1 MGNDSGQVIA
11 EKIFGFFATK
21 MPKLPHSEPLT
32 AELSGAVDSGAH
44 AVDRRIGKTLSAYFL
59 TEQAAF
65 FILITLVKNTAAAI
79 FGRTEDTVTDKKLI
93 SSLQGLRAVAFLSV
107 ILSHCGAPWL
117 GPWAISVFVALSG
130 FLMTCNYYDRP
141 RTAPGLRSA
150 IAFSLKKIR
159 KLYPLHLIMMAAAL
173 LFVLKGLLA
182 QPSAR
187 GVLSCAAQLVVS
199 IFLLQ
204 TWIPS
209 SRFWFCLNGV
219 AWYLSVQAFL
229 YAIFP
234 PLLAVLKKADVR
246 RLRCIAAVIFCA
258 QCLASFVF
266 WKAGLSGKAAFYLTY
281 LCPVFRAGDFTISC
295 CMGCLY
301 HSRKQESGLPGG
313 AFSLLELAAVLLA
326 SGCLFIAARQVG
338 VLGAVAFRYNVLFTP
353 SAVLLVWL
361 LAVGKGIIS
370 RLLSAKP
377 FLWLAGL
384 SPYGFLIHQVLIR
397 YMEWTADK
405 FSFTV
410 HPVVWTLTVYLLT
423 LCLSS
428 FYKALER
435 RVRQRH
441 TQTGA

>member
-1 MGNDSGQVIA
+1 MV
-11 EKIFGFFATK
+11 
-21 MPKLPHSEPLT
+21 
-32 AELSGAVDSGAH
+32 
-44 AVDRRIGKTLSAYFL
+44 
-59 TEQAAF
+59 
-65 FILITLVKNTAAAI
+65 
-79 FGRTEDTVTDKKLI
+79 
-93 SSLQGLRAVAFLSV
+93 
-107 ILSHCGAPWL
+107 
-117 GPWAISVFVALSG
+117 
-130 FLMTCNYYDRP
+130 CNYYDRP

-150 IAFSLKKIR
+150 IAFSFKKIR
-159 KLYPLHLIMMAAAL
+159 RLYPLHLIMMAAAL
-173 LFVLKGLLA
+173 LFVLKRLLA

-187 GVLSCAAQLVVS
+187 GVLSCAAQLAVS

-229 YAIFP
+229 YAIFST
-234 PLLAVLKKADVR
+234 LLAVLKKADAR
-246 RLRCIAAVIFCA
+246 RLRCIAAAIFCV
-258 QCLASFVF
+258 QCLFSLAV

-281 LCPVFRAGDFTISC
+281 LCPLFRAGDFTISC
-295 CMGCLY
+295 CAGCLY
-301 HSRKQESGLPGG
+301 HSRKQESTLPRS

-326 SGCLFIAARQVG
+326 GGCLFITAKQTG

-361 LAVGKGIIS
+361 LAMGKGFIS

-377 FLWLAGL
+377 FLWLAQL

-405 FSFTV
+405 FSLTV
-410 HPVVWTLTVYLLT
+410 QPVVWTLTVFLLT
-423 LCLSS
+423 LCLSWL
-428 FYKALER
+428 YKALER

-441 TQTGA
+441 TKAATQ

>member
-1 MGNDSGQVIA
+1 M
-11 EKIFGFFATK
+11 
-21 MPKLPHSEPLT
+21 
-32 AELSGAVDSGAH
+32 
-44 AVDRRIGKTLSAYFL
+44 
-59 TEQAAF
+59 
-65 FILITLVKNTAAAI
+65 
-79 FGRTEDTVTDKKLI
+79 TDKKLI

-107 ILSHCGAPWL
+107 VLSHCGAPWL
-117 GPWAISVFVALSG
+117 GPWAITVFVALSG

-150 IAFSLKKIR
+150 IAFSLQKIR

-173 LFVLKGLLA
+173 LFVLKWLLA
-182 QPSAR
+182 QPSAC

-246 RLRCIAAVIFCA
+246 RLRCIAVVIFCV
-258 QCLASFVF
+258 QCLFSLAV

-301 HSRKQESGLPGG
+301 NSRKQESGLPGG

-326 SGCLFIAARQVG
+326 GGCLFIAAKQVG
-338 VLGAVAFRYNVLFTP
+338 GSGRGGLPVQRAVHTLCGAAGLAACRGQGNHFPAAFRKAVFVDGRAVPLRFSDP
-353 SAVLLVWL
+353 SGADPVYGVDCGQ
-361 LAVGKGIIS
+361 VQ
-370 RLLSAKP
+370 
-377 FLWLAGL
+377 
-384 SPYGFLIHQVLIR
+384 PYGTSCGLDPDRISAHALPEQLLQGAGAPG
-397 YMEWTADK
+397 TAAPCKTISKTQGRCTEQCAAALFGSDDL
-405 FSFTV
+405 FFTSR
-410 HPVVWTLTVYLLT
+410 PPFWW
-423 LCLSS
+423 
-428 FYKALER
+428 
-435 RVRQRH
+435 
-441 TQTGA
+441 

>member
-1 MGNDSGQVIA
+1 M
-11 EKIFGFFATK
+11 
-21 MPKLPHSEPLT
+21 
-32 AELSGAVDSGAH
+32 
-44 AVDRRIGKTLSAYFL
+44 
-59 TEQAAF
+59 
-65 FILITLVKNTAAAI
+65 
-79 FGRTEDTVTDKKLI
+79 TDKKLI

-107 ILSHCGAPWL
+107 VLSHCGAPWL
-117 GPWAISVFVALSG
+117 GPWAITVFVALSG

-234 PLLAVLKKADVR
+234 PLLAVLKKADAR
-246 RLRCIAAVIFCA
+246 RLRCIAAVIFCV

-266 WKAGLSGKAAFYLTY
+266 WKVGLSGKAAFYLTY
-281 LCPVFRAGDFTISC
+281 LCPLFRAGDFTISC

-326 SGCLFIAARQVG
+326 GGCLFIAAKQVG
-338 VLGAVAFRYNVLFTP
+338 VLGAVDFRYNVLFTP

-377 FLWLAGL
+377 FLWMAGL
-384 SPYGFLIHQVLIR
+384 SPYGFLSIR
-397 YMEWTADK
+397 
-405 FSFTV
+405 
-410 HPVVWTLTVYLLT
+410 
-423 LCLSS
+423 C
-428 FYKALER
+428 
-435 RVRQRH
+435 
-441 TQTGA
+441 

>member
-1 MGNDSGQVIA
+1 M
-11 EKIFGFFATK
+11 
-21 MPKLPHSEPLT
+21 
-32 AELSGAVDSGAH
+32 
-44 AVDRRIGKTLSAYFL
+44 
-59 TEQAAF
+59 
-65 FILITLVKNTAAAI
+65 
-79 FGRTEDTVTDKKLI
+79 TDKKLI
-93 SSLQGLRAVAFLSV
+93 SSLQGLR
-107 ILSHCGAPWL
+107 
-117 GPWAISVFVALSG
+117 
-130 FLMTCNYYDRP
+130 
-141 RTAPGLRSA
+141 SA
-150 IAFSLKKIR
+150 MAFSLQKIR
-159 KLYPLHLIMMAAAL
+159 KLYLLHLIMMAAAL
-173 LFVLKGLLA
+173 LLVLKGLLA

-234 PLLAVLKKADVR
+234 PLLVVLKKADAR

-266 WKAGLSGKAAFYLTY
+266 WKVGLSGKAAFYLTY

-326 SGCLFIAARQVG
+326 GGCLFIAAKQVG

-361 LAVGKGIIS
+361 LAMGKGGIS
-370 RLLSAKP
+370 RLLSTKP

-397 YMEWTADK
+397 YMEWAADK
-405 FSFTV
+405 FSLTV

>member
-1 MGNDSGQVIA
+1 M
-11 EKIFGFFATK
+11 
-21 MPKLPHSEPLT
+21 
-32 AELSGAVDSGAH
+32 
-44 AVDRRIGKTLSAYFL
+44 
-59 TEQAAF
+59 
-65 FILITLVKNTAAAI
+65 
-79 FGRTEDTVTDKKLI
+79 TDKKLI

-107 ILSHCGAPWL
+107 VLSHCGAPWL
-117 GPWAISVFVALSG
+117 GPWAITVFVALSG

-313 AFSLLELAAVLLA
+313 AFSLLELAAVLL
-326 SGCLFIAARQVG
+326 
-338 VLGAVAFRYNVLFTP
+338 
-353 SAVLLVWL
+353 VWL

-441 TQTGA
+441 TQTGAQQ

>member
-1 MGNDSGQVIA
+1 M
-11 EKIFGFFATK
+11 
-21 MPKLPHSEPLT
+21 
-32 AELSGAVDSGAH
+32 
-44 AVDRRIGKTLSAYFL
+44 
-59 TEQAAF
+59 
-65 FILITLVKNTAAAI
+65 
-79 FGRTEDTVTDKKLI
+79 TDKKLI

-107 ILSHCGAPWL
+107 VLSHCGAPWL
-117 GPWAISVFVALSG
+117 GPWAITVFVALSG

-150 IAFSLKKIR
+150 IAFSLQKIR

-173 LFVLKGLLA
+173 LFVLKWLLA
-182 QPSAR
+182 QPSAC

-246 RLRCIAAVIFCA
+246 RLRCIAVVIFCA

-295 CMGCLY
+295 CAGCLY
-301 HSRKQESGLPGG
+301 RSRKQESTLPRGV
-313 AFSLLELAAVLLA
+313 FSLSELAAVLLTG
-326 SGCLFIAARQVG
+326 GCLFIAAKQVG

-377 FLWLAGL
+377 FFVAGRAVPL
-384 SPYGFLIHQVLIR
+384 RFSDPSGADPVYGVDCGQVQPYGTSCGLDPDRISAHALPEQLLQGAGAQGTAAPCKTISKTQGRCTEQCAAALFGSDGLFL
-397 YMEWTADK
+397 YFTAAFLAVK
-405 FSFTV
+405 R
-410 HPVVWTLTVYLLT
+410 W
-423 LCLSS
+423 
-428 FYKALER
+428 
-435 RVRQRH
+435 
-441 TQTGA
+441 

>member
-1 MGNDSGQVIA
+1 M
-11 EKIFGFFATK
+11 
-21 MPKLPHSEPLT
+21 
-32 AELSGAVDSGAH
+32 
-44 AVDRRIGKTLSAYFL
+44 
-59 TEQAAF
+59 
-65 FILITLVKNTAAAI
+65 
-79 FGRTEDTVTDKKLI
+79 
-93 SSLQGLRAVAFLSV
+93 
-107 ILSHCGAPWL
+107 
-117 GPWAISVFVALSG
+117 
-130 FLMTCNYYDRP
+130 
-141 RTAPGLRSA
+141 
-150 IAFSLKKIR
+150 LKW
-159 KLYPLHLIMMAAAL
+159 
-173 LFVLKGLLA
+173 LLA

-246 RLRCIAAVIFCA
+246 RLRCIAVVIFCA

-313 AFSLLELAAVLLA
+313 AFPCWSLLLCCLRAAA
-326 SGCLFIAARQVG
+326 CFIAARAGGGSGRGGLPVQRAVHT
-338 VLGAVAFRYNVLFTP
+338 LCGAAG
-353 SAVLLVWL
+353 
-361 LAVGKGIIS
+361 LAACRGQGNHS

-377 FLWLAGL
+377 FCGWPGC
-384 SPYGFLIHQVLIR
+384 R
-397 YMEWTADK
+397 
-405 FSFTV
+405 
-410 HPVVWTLTVYLLT
+410 LTV
-423 LCLSS
+423 
-428 FYKALER
+428 F
-435 RVRQRH
+435 
-441 TQTGA
+441 

>member
-1 MGNDSGQVIA
+1 M
-11 EKIFGFFATK
+11 
-21 MPKLPHSEPLT
+21 
-32 AELSGAVDSGAH
+32 
-44 AVDRRIGKTLSAYFL
+44 
-59 TEQAAF
+59 
-65 FILITLVKNTAAAI
+65 
-79 FGRTEDTVTDKKLI
+79 TDKKLI

-107 ILSHCGAPWL
+107 VLSHCGAPWL
-117 GPWAISVFVALSG
+117 GPWAITVFVALSG

-338 VLGAVAFRYNVLFTP
+338 VLGAVAFRYNCCSLPLRCCWSGCLPWARESFP
-353 SAVLLVWL
+353 
-361 LAVGKGIIS
+361 GCFPQS
-370 RLLSAKP
+370 RFCGWP
-377 FLWLAGL
+377 GC
-384 SPYGFLIHQVLIR
+384 P
-397 YMEWTADK
+397 
-405 FSFTV
+405 
-410 HPVVWTLTVYLLT
+410 LTV
-423 LCLSS
+423 
-428 FYKALER
+428 F
-435 RVRQRH
+435 
-441 TQTGA
+441 

>member
-1 MGNDSGQVIA
+1 M
-11 EKIFGFFATK
+11 
-21 MPKLPHSEPLT
+21 
-32 AELSGAVDSGAH
+32 
-44 AVDRRIGKTLSAYFL
+44 TL
-59 TEQAAF
+59 E
-65 FILITLVKNTAAAI
+65 KNTAAALC
-79 FGRTEDTVTDKKLI
+79 GRTEDLVTDKKLI

-107 ILSHCGAPWL
+107 VLSHCGAPWL

-150 IAFSLKKIR
+150 MVFSFQKIR

-187 GVLSCAAQLVVS
+187 GVLSCAAQLVIS

-234 PLLAVLKKADVR
+234 WLLAVLKKADAR
-246 RLRCIAAVIFCA
+246 RLRCIAAAIFCA
-258 QCLASFVF
+258 QCLFSLVI
-266 WKAGLSGKAAFYLTY
+266 WKAGLSGNAVFYLTY
-281 LCPVFRAGDFTISC
+281 LCPLFRAGDFAISC

-301 HSRKQESGLPGG
+301 RSRKEERTPYG
-313 AFSLLELAAVLLA
+313 ACSLLELAAVLF
-326 SGCLFIAARQVG
+326 SGGCFFIAAGQVG
-338 VLGAVAFRYNVLFTP
+338 VLGATAFRYNVLFTP

-361 LAVGKGIIS
+361 LAIGKGMIS

-384 SPYGFLIHQVLIR
+384 SPYGFLTHQVLIR
-397 YMEWTADK
+397 YMDLAANK
-405 FSFTV
+405 FGLTV
-410 HPVVWTLTVYLLT
+410 PPMVWTLTVFLLT
-423 LCLSS
+423 LCLRS
-428 FYKALER
+428 FCRALER
-435 RVRQRH
+435 RVGRRH
-441 TQTGA
+441 AKSAAQ

>member
-1 MGNDSGQVIA
+1 MRFQQFYLRINVIIL
-11 EKIFGFFATK
+11 KIKGFCNFSLLRIYDTQKSHPATQK
-21 MPKLPHSEPLT
+21 GGVSLT
-32 AELSGAVDSGAH
+32 GH
-44 AVDRRIGKTLSAYFL
+44 
-59 TEQAAF
+59 AAF
-65 FILITLVKNTAAAI
+65 FILITHYKNTAASLC
-79 FGRTEDTVTDKKLI
+79 GRTEDTLTDKKLI
-93 SSLQGLRAVAFLSV
+93 SSLQGLRAIAFLSV
-107 ILSHCGAPWL
+107 VLSHCGAPWL
-117 GPWAISVFVALSG
+117 GPWAITVFVALSG

>member
-1 MGNDSGQVIA
+1 M
-11 EKIFGFFATK
+11 
-21 MPKLPHSEPLT
+21 
-32 AELSGAVDSGAH
+32 
-44 AVDRRIGKTLSAYFL
+44 
-59 TEQAAF
+59 
-65 FILITLVKNTAAAI
+65 
-79 FGRTEDTVTDKKLI
+79 TDKKLI
-93 SSLQGLRAVAFLSV
+93 SPLQGLRAVAFLSV
-107 ILSHCGAPWL
+107 VLSHCGAPWL
-117 GPWAISVFVALSG
+117 GPWAITVFVALSG

-187 GVLSCAAQLVVS
+187 RVLSCAAQLVVS

-234 PLLAVLKKADVR
+234 PLLAVLKKADAR
-246 RLRCIAAVIFCA
+246 RLRCIAAVIFCS
-258 QCLASFVF
+258 QCLFSLAV

-281 LCPVFRAGDFTISC
+281 LCPLFRAGDFTISC

-301 HSRKQESGLPGG
+301 HSRKQERSLPGG

-326 SGCLFIAARQVG
+326 GGCLFIAAKQVG
-338 VLGAVAFRYNVLFTP
+338 ILGAVAFRYNVLFTP

-370 RLLSAKP
+370 RLLSTKP

-405 FSFTV
+405 FSLTV

>member
-1 MGNDSGQVIA
+1 MT
-11 EKIFGFFATK
+11 TK
-21 MPKLPHSEPLT
+21 NRTLPRKKS
-32 AELSGAVDSGAH
+32 
-44 AVDRRIGKTLSAYFL
+44 SAFL
-59 TEQAAF
+59 TGRATF
-65 FILITLVKNTAAAI
+65 FILITLAKNTAAALY
-79 FGRTEDTVTDKKLI
+79 GRMEDTVTDKKLI

-107 ILSHCGAPWL
+107 VLSHCGAPWL
-117 GPWAISVFVALSG
+117 GPWAITVFVALSG
-130 FLMTCNYYDRP
+130 FLMTCNYYNRP
-141 RTAPGLRSA
+141 HTAPGLRSA

-182 QPSAR
+182 QPSVR
-187 GVLSCAAQLVVS
+187 GALSCAAQLAVS

-234 PLLAVLKKADVR
+234 PLLVVLKKADAR
-246 RLRCIAAVIFCA
+246 RLRCIAAAVFCA

-266 WKAGLSGKAAFYLTY
+266 WKVGLNETTVFYLTY
-281 LCPVFRAGDFTISC
+281 LCPLFRAGDFTISC

-301 HSRKQESGLPGG
+301 YNRKQENTLPRG

-326 SGCLFIAARQVG
+326 GGCLFIAAKHAG
-338 VLGAVAFRYNVLFTP
+338 VLGAVAFRYNVLFAP

-361 LAVGKGIIS
+361 LAVGKGFIS

-397 YMEWTADK
+397 YMEWFADK
-405 FSFTV
+405 FNLTV
-410 HPVVWTLTVYLLT
+410 HPVVWTLTVLLLT

-428 FYKALER
+428 FYKALEC

-441 TQTGA
+441 AKAAT

>member
-1 MGNDSGQVIA
+1 M
-11 EKIFGFFATK
+11 
-21 MPKLPHSEPLT
+21 
-32 AELSGAVDSGAH
+32 
-44 AVDRRIGKTLSAYFL
+44 
-59 TEQAAF
+59 
-65 FILITLVKNTAAAI
+65 
-79 FGRTEDTVTDKKLI
+79 TDKKLI
-93 SSLQGLRAVAFLSV
+93 SSLQGLRAVAFLCVV
-107 ILSHCGAPWL
+107 ISHCGAPWL

-130 FLMTCNYYDRP
+130 FLMVCNYYDRP
-141 RTAPGLRSA
+141 RTAPGLQSA
-150 IAFSLKKIR
+150 IAFSFKKIR
-159 KLYPLHLIMMAAAL
+159 QLYPLHLIMMAAAL

-187 GVLSCAAQLVVS
+187 GVLSCAAQLAVS

-229 YAIFP
+229 
-234 PLLAVLKKADVR
+234 V
-246 RLRCIAAVIFCA
+246 
-258 QCLASFVF
+258 

-281 LCPVFRAGDFTISC
+281 LCPLFRAGDFTISC
-295 CMGCLY
+295 CAGCLY
-301 HSRKQESGLPGG
+301 HSRKQESTLPRS

-326 SGCLFIAARQVG
+326 GGCLFIAAKHTG

-361 LAVGKGIIS
+361 LAMGKGFIS

-377 FLWLAGL
+377 FLWLAQL

-397 YMEWTADK
+397 YMEWAADK
-405 FSFTV
+405 FSLTV
-410 HPVVWTLTVYLLT
+410 QPVVWTLTVFLLT
-423 LCLSS
+423 LCLSW

-435 RVRQRH
+435 RVRQRR
-441 TQTGA
+441 TKAAAQ

>member
-1 MGNDSGQVIA
+1 M
-11 EKIFGFFATK
+11 
-21 MPKLPHSEPLT
+21 
-32 AELSGAVDSGAH
+32 
-44 AVDRRIGKTLSAYFL
+44 
-59 TEQAAF
+59 
-65 FILITLVKNTAAAI
+65 
-79 FGRTEDTVTDKKLI
+79 TDKKLI

-107 ILSHCGAPWL
+107 VLSHCGAPWL

-150 IAFSLKKIR
+150 MVFSLQKIR

-173 LFVLKGLLA
+173 LLVMKGLLA

-187 GVLSCAAQLVVS
+187 EALSCAAQLVVS

-234 PLLAVLKKADVR
+234 WLLAVLKKADTR
-246 RLRCIAAVIFCA
+246 RLRCIAAAIFCA
-258 QCLASFVF
+258 QFLFSFAI
-266 WKAGLSGKAAFYLTY
+266 WKAGLSGKAVFYLTY
-281 LCPVFRAGDFTISC
+281 LCPLFRAGDFAISC

-301 HSRKQESGLPGG
+301 HSRKEERIPYG
-313 AFSLLELAAVLLA
+313 AFSLLELAAVLF
-326 SGCLFIAARQVG
+326 SGGCFFIAARQVG
-338 VLGAVAFRYNVLFTP
+338 ALGAVAFRYNVLFTP

-361 LAVGKGIIS
+361 LAVGKGVIS

-397 YMEWTADK
+397 YMELAANKLGLTA
-405 FSFTV
+405 
-410 HPVVWTLTVYLLT
+410 HPVVWTLTVFLLT

-435 RVRQRH
+435 RVRGRH
-441 TQTGA
+441 DKAAAQ

>member
-1 MGNDSGQVIA
+1 M
-11 EKIFGFFATK
+11 
-21 MPKLPHSEPLT
+21 
-32 AELSGAVDSGAH
+32 
-44 AVDRRIGKTLSAYFL
+44 
-59 TEQAAF
+59 
-65 FILITLVKNTAAAI
+65 
-79 FGRTEDTVTDKKLI
+79 TDKKLI
-93 SSLQGLRAVAFLSV
+93 SSLQGLRAVAFLCIV
-107 ILSHCGAPWL
+107 LSHCGLPWL
-117 GPWAISVFVALSG
+117 SPWAITVFVALSG

-150 IAFSLKKIR
+150 IAFSLQKIR

-182 QPSAR
+182 QPSVR

-219 AWYLSVQAFL
+219 AWYLSLQAFL

-234 PLLAVLKKADVR
+234 PLLAVLKKADAR
-246 RLRCIAAVIFCA
+246 RLRCIAAAIFCA

-266 WKAGLSGKAAFYLTY
+266 WKAGFNETAAFYLTY
-281 LCPVFRAGDFTISC
+281 LCPLFRAGDFTISC

-301 HSRKQESGLPGG
+301 RNRKRENTLPRG
-313 AFSLLELAAVLLA
+313 AFSLLELAAVLLTG
-326 SGCLFIAARQVG
+326 GCLFIAATQVG
-338 VLGAVAFRYNVLFTP
+338 VLGAVAFRYNVLFIP
-353 SAVLLVWL
+353 SAVMLVWL
-361 LAVGKGIIS
+361 LAVGKGVIS

-397 YMEWTADK
+397 YMERVTDK
-405 FSFTV
+405 LNLTV
-410 HPVVWTLTVYLLT
+410 QPVFWTLTVLLLT
-423 LCLSS
+423 FCLSS

-435 RVRQRH
+435 RVRQH
-441 TQTGA
+441 HAKAAT

>member
-1 MGNDSGQVIA
+1 MQFSLLRIYDVQKSHPATQKSGV
-11 EKIFGFFATK
+11 
-21 MPKLPHSEPLT
+21 
-32 AELSGAVDSGAH
+32 
-44 AVDRRIGKTLSAYFL
+44 FL
-59 TEQAAF
+59 TGRAAF
-65 FILITLVKNTAAAI
+65 FILITHCKNTAAALC
-79 FGRTEDTVTDKKLI
+79 GRMEDTVTDKKLI
-93 SSLQGLRAVAFLSV
+93 SSLQGLRAVAFLCIV
-107 ILSHCGAPWL
+107 LSHCGVPWL
-117 GPWAISVFVALSG
+117 SPWAITVFVALSG

-141 RTAPGLRSA
+141 RTAPGVRSA
-150 IAFSLKKIR
+150 IAFSLQKIR

-182 QPSAR
+182 QPSVRVA
-187 GVLSCAAQLVVS
+187 LSCAAQLVVS

-204 TWIPS
+204 TWVPS

-219 AWYLSVQAFL
+219 AWYLSLQAFL

-234 PLLAVLKKADVR
+234 PLLAVLKKADAR
-246 RLRCIAAVIFCA
+246 RLRCIAAAIFCA

-266 WKAGLSGKAAFYLTY
+266 WKAGLSGTAAFYLTY
-281 LCPVFRAGDFTISC
+281 LCPLFRAGDFTISC
-295 CMGCLY
+295 CAGCLY
-301 HSRKQESGLPGG
+301 LRRQESTLSRGV
-313 AFSLLELAAVLLA
+313 FSLLELAAVLLTG
-326 SGCLFIAARQVG
+326 GCLFIAAKQVG
-338 VLGAVAFRYNVLFTP
+338 VLGAVAFRYNVLFIP

-361 LAVGKGIIS
+361 LAVGKGFIS

-397 YMEWTADK
+397 YMERVADK
-405 FSFTV
+405 LNLPV
-410 HPVVWTLTVYLLT
+410 QPVVWTLTVLLLT

-441 TQTGA
+441 AKAAT

>member
-1 MGNDSGQVIA
+1 M
-11 EKIFGFFATK
+11 
-21 MPKLPHSEPLT
+21 
-32 AELSGAVDSGAH
+32 
-44 AVDRRIGKTLSAYFL
+44 
-59 TEQAAF
+59 
-65 FILITLVKNTAAAI
+65 
-79 FGRTEDTVTDKKLI
+79 TDKKLI

-107 ILSHCGAPWL
+107 VLSHCGAPWL
-117 GPWAISVFVALSG
+117 GPWAITVFVALSG

-150 IAFSLKKIR
+150 IAFSLQKIR

-173 LFVLKGLLA
+173 LFVLKWLLA
-182 QPSAR
+182 QPSAC

-246 RLRCIAAVIFCA
+246 RLRCIAVVIFCV
-258 QCLASFVF
+258 QCLFSLAV

-326 SGCLFIAARQVG
+326 
-338 VLGAVAFRYNVLFTP
+338 
-353 SAVLLVWL
+353 
-361 LAVGKGIIS
+361 VGKGIIS

-377 FLWLAGL
+377 FLWMAGL

-405 FSFTV
+405 FSLTV

-428 FYKALER
+428 FYKALEH
-435 RVRQRH
+435 RVRQRLAK
-441 TQTGA
+441 Q